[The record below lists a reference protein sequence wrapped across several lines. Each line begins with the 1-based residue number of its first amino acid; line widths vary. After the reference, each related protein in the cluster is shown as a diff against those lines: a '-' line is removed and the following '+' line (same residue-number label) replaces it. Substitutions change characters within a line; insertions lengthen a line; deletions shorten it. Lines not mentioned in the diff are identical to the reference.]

1 MRRRATVTQVAVRRL
16 AVAAIAL
23 LALKRGIVET
33 LLAAGLVGVM
43 LALAG
48 APLP

>member
-1 MRRRATVTQVAVRRL
+1 VGVLVA
-16 AVAAIAL
+16 AAIAL
-23 LALKRGIVET
+23 LVLGRGVVGT
-33 LLAAGLVGVM
+33 LLLAGLVGVG